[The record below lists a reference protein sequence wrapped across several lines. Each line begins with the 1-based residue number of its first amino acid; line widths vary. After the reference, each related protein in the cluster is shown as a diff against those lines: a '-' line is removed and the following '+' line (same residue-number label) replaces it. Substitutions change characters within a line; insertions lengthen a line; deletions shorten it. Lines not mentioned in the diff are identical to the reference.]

1 MGGTRSTGDG
11 PRPGSPTVAV
21 AALPGFPARPPA
33 CAARARRPRR
43 GGGSS
48 VTQGSASPRVTVPRG
63 GAWGAG
69 SAGLSPV
76 LLHPRVPAAGSGW
89 HSALGCDGDIP
100 RPFINNAAL
109 LIMQFN

>member
-63 GAWGAG
+63 GLGVQAAQGFRLCCFTHA
-69 SAGLSPV
+69 SP
-76 LLHPRVPAAGSGW
+76 LPGQG
-89 HSALGCDGDIP
+89 GT
-100 RPFINNAAL
+100 RPL
-109 LIMQFN
+109 VVTGTSPGPL